1 MSEIARRD
9 RGAGAATTSASLAR
23 AVQSPRAVH
32 RLLLL
37 LSITAPFAACAHPD
51 TDPVA
56 TCGALPQDACTEADC
71 ALSPGDDGYGTCA
84 GHAVYDCV
92 DGAWTGTRCEVDI
105 LVADGTW
112 QLSYAAT
119 LPAGCPAVTLPASLT
134 VDADQPAGTQELTPS
149 AADATFD
156 DVSYLVGAAGPGG
169 YGDIIS
175 PPAGR
180 VVEAGDVL
188 IMDTGTQQNHPDISQ
203 NTGRDFTNGAVN
215 GFGDGSPLGACD
227 FHGTSVAAE
236 VHPKVGPH
244 GANVRAR
251 KR

>member
-1 MSEIARRD
+1 M
-9 RGAGAATTSASLAR
+9 
-23 AVQSPRAVH
+23 H

-37 LSITAPFAACAHPD
+37 FSITAPLAACAHPD

-71 ALSPGDDGYGTCA
+71 ALSPGDDGYGVCA

-134 VDADQPAGTQELTPS
+134 VDADQPAGTQDLTPS

-156 DVSYLVGAAGPGG
+156 DVSYLVAFDHGSASYAMNATWSGPDGAVTVSLDHALSLRYDGT
-169 YGDIIS
+169 I
-175 PPAGR
+175 
-180 VVEAGDVL
+180 
-188 IMDTGTQQNHPDISQ
+188 TGTA
-203 NTGRDFTNGAVN
+203 TGQLGRGGVTCTATFDVTGTF
-215 GFGDGSPLGACD
+215 SPGW
-227 FHGTSVAAE
+227 S
-236 VHPKVGPH
+236 PI
-244 GANVRAR
+244 
-251 KR
+251 